1 MKNAFDFTLK
11 ALFVLK
17 LFKFLYWIFD
27 HAEKLLE
34 LSKKVK
40 AIATKGLTKNL
51 INKISILHEAKCFSL
66 GIFQNYLVFIP
77 AKKYIKYFSG
87 TTQIE
92 SWKSNEI
99 SEKKYWKCN
108 LIRQQFFTNFCWSS
122 FITRQKFWWT
132 MFNK

>member
-40 AIATKGLTKNL
+40 AISTKGLTIKL
-51 INKISILHEAKCFSL
+51 INKISILNEARCFSL